1 MKQKPIT
8 FRELLE
14 KVLPLEELPTSD
26 RVRVQRALHSGVS
39 GQLEEAAFL
48 AIEQLESR
56 GALRRL
62 PGGANGA
69 RGATRFQPRNA
80 FEVITLHM
88 PETARHDG
96 VDSIPRSQLPARAP
110 ADLNQVRRLLRLDD
124 PAFATDP
131 RLGETRSALI
141 HQLELAGQ
149 ELLGASQVKFFPL
162 TGNGYVGGEPID
174 RMLAQR
180 AIANP
185 QVIFSCPDL
194 LASEHLRVV
203 GKRLGIRSAV
213 VIGVPSAEDAPHGH
227 LEVRGRGPM
236 LFQPDDLARAV
247 LLADYCGRILDRA
260 ARIEKLVFIDPLTS
274 VYNRS
279 YFDLQ
284 VENEMA
290 RAQRDKGSMAVC
302 IVDIDDF
309 KTFNTMFGYE
319 AGNQV
324 LVHVANALRRGVR
337 PFDIV
342 ARWGGEEFVVLL
354 TSPVGGDDVMAACE
368 RLRLAAERMNL
379 RLEGLDGRSHSVSV
393 TVSIG
398 GALFP
403 DHAQTAAEL
412 WRVANQALLEA
423 KRPPKNR
430 VVFHLP

>member
-1 MKQKPIT
+1 MKQQPIT

-14 KVLPLEELPTSD
+14 RVLPLEELPAPE
-26 RVRVQRALHSGVS
+26 RVRVQRALRSGVS
-39 GQLEEAAFL
+39 GQLEEAALL
-48 AIEQLESR
+48 AIEQLEAR

-62 PGGANGA
+62 PGESNGA
-69 RGATRFQPRNA
+69 KGPTRFQPRNA
-80 FEVITLHM
+80 FEVITLHL
-88 PETARHDG
+88 PETTRIDG
-96 VDSIPRSQLPARAP
+96 IDAIPRSQLPARAP
-110 ADLNQVRRLLRLDD
+110 AGLNQVRRLLRLDD
-124 PAFATDP
+124 PSFTADP
-131 RLGETRSALI
+131 RLGEARSALVR
-141 HQLELAGQ
+141 QLELSGQ
-149 ELLGASQVKFFPL
+149 ELTGATQVTFFPAAA
-162 TGNGYVGGEPID
+162 NGHASGEPLD
-174 RMLAQR
+174 RTLAQR
-180 AIANP
+180 AMANP
-185 QVIFSCPDL
+185 QIAYSCPDL
-194 LASEHLRVV
+194 WASEGLRAA

-213 VIGVPSAEDAPHGH
+213 VVGVFSADGAPHGH
-227 LEVRGRGPM
+227 LELRARMPM
-236 LFQPDDLARAV
+236 LFQPEDVARAV
-247 LLADYCGRILDRA
+247 LLGDYCGLILDRA
-260 ARIEKLVFIDPLTS
+260 ERIEKLVFIDPLTG

-309 KTFNTMFGYE
+309 KSFNTLFGYE

-337 PFDIV
+337 PFDLV

-354 TSPVGGDDVMAACE
+354 TSPVGGDDVLAVCE
-368 RLRLAAERMNL
+368 RLRVAAERMNL
-379 RLEGLDGRSHSVSV
+379 RLEGLDGRSHSAAV

-403 DHAQTAAEL
+403 EHAKSAQEL